1 MSTSYTPRDWRPPA
15 LLRAAALAALA
26 ALAAAPSTATARPY
40 RSQFEM
46 SRGESSNPMDRIG
59 VFVDW
64 TTSNT
69 DYNAKFDISG
79 RGPGYSTD
87 VTYKA
92 RGLGTQ
98 SMVPRFGM
106 TYVKS
111 DRLLLEGSV
120 GVSFYDFEERTVP
133 VDWYS
138 QEHQALTN
146 TELRPGL
153 SVEVGGLYTWKKFGD
168 FAALLGA
175 RGTYRSASKN
185 TGDEV
190 SAVFTSG
197 TSTRSEYVRTDDVN
211 VRTLALTG
219 SAGLEWRPR
228 NTWLVNN
235 FGVAVAA
242 AYTFGSIDHRV
253 KEVDGGVVLSDYKSE
268 VDIGMTPAD
277 WIGVYYGWSWFLPRV
292 GVFSLEGQFLAE
304 PRVTLTY
311 EYLF

>member
-1 MSTSYTPRDWRPPA
+1 MFTSSTPRDRRPRA
-15 LLRAAALAALA
+15 LLRGAALAALA
-26 ALAAAPSTATARPY
+26 AIAAVPATATARPY

-46 SRGESSNPMDRIG
+46 SRGEANPMDRVA

-64 TTSNT
+64 TRSDA

-79 RGPGYSTD
+79 RGTGGFSSD

-92 RGLGTQ
+92 RGLGSE

-120 GVSFYDFEERTVP
+120 GVSFYDFEDRTVTTP
-133 VDWYS
+133 LGFYDN
-138 QEHQALTN
+138 EHQALTS

-153 SVEVGGLYTWKKFGD
+153 SLEAGALYTWKKFGD
-168 FAALLGA
+168 FAAILGA
-175 RGTYRSASKN
+175 RASYRSAAKN
-185 TGDEV
+185 TGDDV
-190 SAVFTSG
+190 RAVFTDPG
-197 TSTRSEYVRTDDVN
+197 GADTYAYVSTDDVS

-242 AYTFGSIDHRV
+242 AYTFGSNRRDHPHRHAGLHQRIQGRDRHRHDAVRLDRRV
-253 KEVDGGVVLSDYKSE
+253 HRRAS
-268 VDIGMTPAD
+268 
-277 WIGVYYGWSWFLPRV
+277 
-292 GVFSLEGQFLAE
+292 
-304 PRVTLTY
+304 
-311 EYLF
+311 